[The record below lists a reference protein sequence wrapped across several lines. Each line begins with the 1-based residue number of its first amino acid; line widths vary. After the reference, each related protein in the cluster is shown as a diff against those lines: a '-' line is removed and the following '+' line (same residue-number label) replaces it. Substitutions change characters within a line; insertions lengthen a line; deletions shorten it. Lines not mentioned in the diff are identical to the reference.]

1 MLCIGYVPQGWRSS
15 PSSAPREKGRDMSRR
30 TLYLPALIVAAG
42 LMVCAAAVL
51 AASKEAEA
59 TFPGKNGNIAY
70 TRLDGTDFEI
80 YTIPP
85 TGGAPT
91 SLTNNGADDS

>member
-1 MLCIGYVPQGWRSS
+1 
-15 PSSAPREKGRDMSRR
+15 MSRR

-85 TGGAPT
+85 TGGRQRASPT
-91 SLTNNGADDS
+91 TGRTILVPLIRLTALRSPSSVTGTATRRST